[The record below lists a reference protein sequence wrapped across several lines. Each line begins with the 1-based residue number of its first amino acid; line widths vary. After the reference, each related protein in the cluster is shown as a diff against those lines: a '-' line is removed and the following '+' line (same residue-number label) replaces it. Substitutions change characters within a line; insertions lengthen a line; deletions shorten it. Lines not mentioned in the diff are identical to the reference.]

1 MGPSDLV
8 GQVLDEKYLIER
20 QLGKGGMGAVYLAT
34 HLGTDRPVAIK
45 VIAPQYMAND
55 EFVERFRREA
65 RAAGRLRHPNVV
77 DVTDFGFA
85 RVNEQRIAYLV
96 MEYLDGCTLADVL
109 AEESRLPV
117 GWVVDILEQ
126 TCSAVDEAHKRG
138 IIHRDLKPENIWL
151 EPNQRGGYTVK
162 VLDFGLAKLA
172 DPAVVELASS
182 FESLLSSLQGAS
194 RATVAEQATATDQG
208 MESSE
213 ALTQIQTPATTAERQ
228 AATTGDHRPTTTA
241 ISAAADDRA
250 EAVTQVMPAIQDT
263 CHGFDAGVA
272 DEDKTQILT
281 QAEAG
286 KMRRQ
291 AESRQAE
298 SRQAE
303 SRQAES
309 RQAESRQAEDAAPGG
324 LPGDTVQELRAAQTA
339 PADGLTRVGSILG
352 TPIYMSPEQ
361 IKSQPPSAR
370 SDIYSLGVIAYQ
382 MLAGTPPFTGDMH
395 QVMRDHVEQVP
406 PPLKER
412 RPEVPRAMARLV
424 TSALAKDPDARPA
437 TAAGFGAA
445 MRASIERTGA
455 LLRRAFALYSEHFPP
470 FFRVS
475 LISQLPVVLLSIA
488 HVIFEWLSYRHQIG
502 PTATSAGR
510 ALLLILVL
518 CVTFVATA
526 ILTGVTIRLVT
537 QLFLA
542 PMRAVQLRPAFAA
555 LRRRLWPLLITTIL
569 VGLGSLLGLVLL
581 VVPGIIFLINSS
593 LAAPV
598 VMMEDLSGFAARRR
612 SKALVKRSRPTV
624 IAIIC
629 IQYLIPMFINSL
641 VSTGIVTAFKGMNAG
656 HANLVGALSRL
667 IVAIFNILIIPLIS
681 ILTALLYLK
690 TRQMGGETLDG
701 VLSQFEAEDI
711 PHTKW
716 QARMKERSGAHT
728 TPSR

>member
-85 RVNEQRIAYLV
+85 RVSEQRVAYLV
-96 MEYLDGCTLADVL
+96 MEYLDGCTLANVL

-151 EPNQRGGYTVK
+151 EPNHRGGYTVK

-172 DPAVVELASS
+172 DPAAVELASS
-182 FESLLSSLQGAS
+182 FESLLSSLQGTS
-194 RATVAEQATATDQG
+194 RATVAEQTPTIDRG
-208 MESSE
+208 SDCSE
-213 ALTQIQTPATTAERQ
+213 AVTQIQGGPALTANQETATTAM
-228 AATTGDHRPTTTA
+228 TGGMA
-241 ISAAADDRA
+241 EGA
-250 EAVTQVMPAIQDT
+250 EAATQVMPAIQET
-263 CHGFDAGVA
+263 RPGFESGTGGE
-272 DEDKTQILT
+272 DETRILT
-281 QAEAG
+281 RAASDTE
-286 KMRRQ
+286 
-291 AESRQAE
+291 AESRQAQ
-298 SRQAE
+298 SLQAE
-303 SRQAES
+303 SHQTG
-309 RQAESRQAEDAAPGG
+309 DAI
-324 LPGDTVQELRAAQTA
+324 PGDTVQELRAAQTA
-339 PADGLTRVGSILG
+339 PVDGLTRVGSILG
-352 TPIYMSPEQ
+352 TPLYMSPEQ
-361 IKSQPPSAR
+361 IKSQPPSTR
-370 SDIYSLGVIAYQ
+370 SDIYSIGVIAYQ
-382 MLAGTPPFTGDMH
+382 MLAGQPPFTGDMN
-395 QVMRDHVEQVP
+395 QVMRLHVEQIP
-406 PPLKER
+406 PSLKER
-412 RPEVPRAMARLV
+412 RPEVPRSMARLV
-424 TSALAKDPDARPA
+424 ASALAKDADARPA

-455 LLRRAFALYSEHFPP
+455 LLRRAFALYSEHFPA

-475 LISQLPVVLLSIA
+475 LITQLPVVLLSIV

-502 PTATSAGR
+502 PIATSAGR
-510 ALLLILVL
+510 ALLLTLVF

-555 LRRRLWPLLITTIL
+555 LRRRLWPLLGTTVL

-581 VVPGIIFLINSS
+581 VVPGIIFYINSS
-593 LAAPV
+593 LVAPV

-629 IQYLIPMFINSL
+629 IQYLIPVFINSL
-641 VSTGIVTAFKGMNAG
+641 VSTGIVAAFKGMNAG

-667 IVAIFNILIIPLIS
+667 IVAIFNILIITLIS